1 MLSSLSI
8 LFPSRFQI
16 ASHEFETRADFRQW
30 IGKFRTQVPDVRAHS
45 HSTSPFCWISSD
57 INQTPNPNDI
67 LSFIGGHD
75 DTLAFCRGLLSP
87 KEQNQ
92 PVAELAA
99 MVDDGH
105 SPEHKHDYD
114 LVIIGGGSGGL
125 ACSKEAASFG
135 AKVAVI
141 DFVKPSPQG
150 SVWGLGGTV
159 GSKSL

>member
-1 MLSSLSI
+1 MSSSATSQVVNTVGWSTCGFYHRAHTVLTSLSI

-16 ASHEFETRADFRQW
+16 ASHEFETRADFRPW
-30 IGKFRTQVPDVRAHS
+30 IGKFRTQVPDVQAHS

-57 INQTPNPNDI
+57 INQMPNPNDI

-99 MVDDGH
+99 MVDGGH
-105 SPEHKHDYD
+105 SPEHKYDYD
-114 LVIIGGGSGGL
+114 LVYHWRRLGWISMLQGG
-125 ACSKEAASFG
+125 C
-135 AKVAVI
+135 VI
-141 DFVKPSPQG
+141 
-150 SVWGLGGTV
+150 WG
-159 GSKSL
+159 